1 MPRAIAAR
9 AHTRPRLFG
18 ALMIA
23 FGLLALSPAPAAHA
37 AVPAGF
43 RDFTVLSGLEAPT
56 SVEFASDGRVFIAEK
71 SGLVKVFD
79 SLDDTTA
86 SVFADLRTNVWNNSD
101 RGLLGLALH
110 PQFPANPGVYVLY
123 THDGDIGGPA
133 PKYGTAGATY
143 DNCPVAECIVS
154 GRLSRLTANG
164 NVMTG
169 AEQVLVSDW
178 CQQYTSH
185 SIGALGFGP
194 DGALY
199 ASAGDGASFN
209 TVDYGQIGNPVANPC
224 GDPPTPAGTATTSP
238 TAEGGALRSQDLRT
252 SGDPL
257 GLDGTMI
264 RIDPATGAGL
274 ADNPLA
280 ASSDPNAR
288 RVIASGLRNPFRF
301 TFRPGTEEIYIGEV
315 GWNVSEQVER
325 IADPNDTA
333 MENFGW
339 PCYEGP
345 GRQSGYDGAN
355 VNICETLYGTPG
367 AETAPFFA
375 WAHSSEVV
383 AGDACGTGSSSA
395 SGIAFYPGGGGY
407 PASYDGALFFSDYS
421 RDCIWTIPRGS
432 GGALDPA
439 ARQRFVLDASG
450 PVDLSAGPGGE
461 LYYVGINTGTLHRIG
476 YSAGNQTPFA
486 ELSATPTSGNPPLT
500 VAFSAAAS
508 NDPDPGDTLT
518 YAWDLDGDGQYD
530 DSTAV
535 APSFSYTTAGARTV
549 RLRVTDTFGAI
560 DEASTTITVG
570 NTAPVPVITAPAD
583 GAIAQ
588 VGATVAFSGSASD
601 PQDGALPASALNWSA
616 NLYHCSTPADCHRH
630 PTFFTATGASGSFV
644 MPDHERI
651 AYVELT
657 LTVTSGGE
665 MRSTTHRVDQ
675 RTTNLTFTSNP
686 AGVPLT
692 VGSAAQ
698 ATPFTVTE
706 RTNGAVSVSA
716 PSTAI
721 IGGVNHEFVSWSD
734 GGARAHELIV
744 PAAARTYTATYR
756 PVTGAGTVLFTDL
769 FEDGNADGWT
779 PANGS
784 WSVCQPPNN
793 SLEYCVAGTA
803 DSRSFAGSTTWG
815 NYAVESAMRM
825 PTEAGGAMVLGR
837 VRDDTHYYQF
847 QLKKD
852 GSGQKR
858 WWIQK
863 RNGSTWTTVASGPY
877 NYVANRYY
885 HLRLTMVGS
894 TLTGAISTSTAGP
907 FTTVGSGTD
916 ASYAT
921 GRIGLR
927 SWGTA
932 TTFDVVK
939 VTQQ

>member
-1 MPRAIAAR
+1 MHEAIRVRTRVRA
-9 AHTRPRLFG
+9 RL
-18 ALMIA
+18 LLSVLIA
-23 FGLLALSPAPAAHA
+23 FGLLALGPAPPARA

-43 RDFTVLSGLEAPT
+43 RDFTVLSGLSAPT

-71 SGLVKVFD
+71 SGIIKLFD
-79 SLDDTTA
+79 SLDDTTPT
-86 SVFADLRTNVWNNSD
+86 VFADLRTNVYNSSD

-110 PQFPANPGVYVLY
+110 PQFPTNPGVYVLY
-123 THDGDIGGPA
+123 TYDGDIGGPA
-133 PKYGTAGATY
+133 PKYGTASATN
-143 DNCPVAECIVS
+143 DNCPIAECIVS
-154 GRLSRLTANG
+154 GRLSRLTASG
-164 NVMTG
+164 NVTTG
-169 AEQVLVSDW
+169 PEQVLVSDW

-209 TVDYGQIGNPVANPC
+209 TVDYGQLGNPANPC
-224 GDPPTPAGTATTSP
+224 GDPPTPAGTAATSP

-252 SGDPL
+252 GGDPV
-257 GLDGTMI
+257 GLDGTVI
-264 RIDPATGAGL
+264 RIDPATGAGV
-274 ADNPLA
+274 AGNPLA

-288 RVIASGLRNPFRF
+288 RIIASGLRNPFRF
-301 TFRPGTEEIYIGEV
+301 TFRPGTEELYIGEV
-315 GWNVSEQVER
+315 GWNSHEAVER
-325 IADPNDTA
+325 IADVNDATA
-333 MENFGW
+333 ENFGW

-345 GRQSGYDGAN
+345 NRQSGYDGAN
-355 VNICETLYGTPG
+355 VNLCENLYASPG
-367 AETAPFFA
+367 AQTQPFFA

-383 AGDACGTGSSSA
+383 PGDACGTGSSSA
-395 SGIAFYPGGGGY
+395 SGIAFYAGGGGY

-421 RDCIWTIPRGS
+421 RDCIWSIPRGA

-450 PVDLSAGPGGE
+450 PVDLTAGPGGE
-461 LYYVGINTGTLHRIG
+461 LYYLGINTGTLHRIG

-508 NDPDPGDTLT
+508 NDPDPGDPLT
-518 YAWDLDGDGQYD
+518 YAWDLDSDGQYD

-535 APSFSYTTAGARTV
+535 SPSSTYTTAGARTV
-549 RLRVTDTFGAI
+549 RLRVTDGFGAS
-560 DEASTTITVG
+560 DEAATTITVG
-570 NTAPVPVITAPAD
+570 NTAPVPVITSPSD
-583 GAIAQ
+583 GASAQ
-588 VGATVAFSGSASD
+588 VGQAVTFAGSASD
-601 PQDGALPASALNWSA
+601 PQEGPLPASALNWSA
-616 NLYHCSTPADCHRH
+616 NLYHCSAPDVCHRH
-630 PTFFTATGASGSFV
+630 PTFYSVNAAAGGSFT

-665 MRSTTHRVDQ
+665 MRSTTHRVNQ
-675 RTTNLTFTSNP
+675 RTTDLTFASSP
-686 AGVPLT
+686 SGVALT
-692 VGSAAQ
+692 VGGSAASG
-698 ATPFTVTE
+698 TPFTLAQP
-706 RTNGAVSVSA
+706 TNGQVSVSA
-716 PSTAI
+716 PTTAL
-721 IGGVNHEFVSWSD
+721 IGGVSHEFVSWSD
-734 GGARAHELIV
+734 GGGRSHELIV

-756 PVTGAGTVLFTDL
+756 PVAGQSLFTDL
-769 FEDGNADGWT
+769 FEDGNSDGWT
-779 PANGS
+779 VTAG
-784 WSVCQPPNN
+784 WSVCRPPGN
-793 SLEYCVAGTA
+793 SLEYCVAGAT
-803 DSRSFAGSTTWG
+803 DSWSFAGSTAWG
-815 NYAVESAMRM
+815 DYAVESAVRM

-837 VRDDTHYYQF
+837 VRDATHWYQF

-852 GSGQKR
+852 GNGQKR

-863 RNGSTWTTVASGPY
+863 RNGSAWTTIASGPY
-877 NYVANRYY
+877 DYVANRYY

-894 TLTGAISTSTAGP
+894 TLTGAISTSTNGT

-916 ASYAT
+916 TSYAT

-939 VTQQ
+939 VTGR